1 MLKIFLSC
9 IIGCLLLSGCSYKY
23 EHNESISIIK
33 SNEKMILSINE
44 KQYEFDVSSDSD
56 NRIVAK
62 PIIKKIEQK
71 IDSTNLIT
79 KKITTYV
86 ENKEVFD
93 GDDIE
98 ISYTKNNENEMY
110 LKINYVN
117 YQFDETKQ
125 ILNINKESNSIKLLK
140 NNVTIIPSNKTF
152 NVKWFN
158 K

>member
-1 MLKIFLSC
+1 
-9 IIGCLLLSGCSYKY
+9 
-23 EHNESISIIK
+23 
-33 SNEKMILSINE
+33 
-44 KQYEFDVSSDSD
+44 
-56 NRIVAK
+56 
-62 PIIKKIEQK
+62 
-71 IDSTNLIT
+71 
-79 KKITTYV
+79 
-86 ENKEVFD
+86 
-93 GDDIE
+93 
-98 ISYTKNNENEMY
+98 MY